1 MNSRRVGSVAKR
13 FKFEIFALL
22 LISSLLGLWLRGPDP
37 ADFQVDG
44 VGLGTHLDELHFNHG
59 DDVLRGV
66 TLDELL
72 VDPSFGSY
80 TSALVDDS
88 YRVQAVAGSEL
99 TVGEVTLKAG
109 DRLTEASR
117 ILGPSAI
124 PFHWSRNGVDLQVF
138 IDNDFIQSFL
148 LSREQAPANSSR
160 RGPAIDANMGGYRLG
175 ESSLPLRK
183 MEYRGCH
190 GELFVSHPLVSS
202 FESGPDDIMT
212 SIHGSSLTIGDSQ
225 LDHDVPVGVW
235 EQILGRSDV
244 EGFRY
249 NSSGTREVSMLA
261 WRRSNLT
268 ISVGFQD
275 SRPVFVSIKDPS
287 EPLFRKLF

>member
-44 VGLGTHLDELHFNHG
+44 VRLGTHLDELHFNHG

-72 VDPSFGSY
+72 VDASFGNS

-88 YRVQAVAGSEL
+88 YRVQAVAGREL

-160 RGPAIDANMGGYRLG
+160 RGPAIDASVGGYRLSD
-175 ESSLPLRK
+175 SSLPLK
-183 MEYRGCH
+183 ETIHDYCFGKPI
-190 GELFVSHPLVSS
+190 LSHPVISG
-202 FESGPDDIMT
+202 FESGPDDVIA

-225 LDHDVPVGVW
+225 LDSSVPIGVW
-235 EQILGRSDV
+235 EQILGRSEV

-249 NSSGTREVSMLA
+249 NSSGTREVSLLA

-275 SRPVFVSIKDPS
+275 SKPDFVSIKDPS